1 MKQTLKLLLTGLILA
16 GSPALLKAQVP
27 QKFNYQGIARDT
39 KGNPMGKQTLGIK
52 LSVLPTADAT
62 TPEYEEVQTIT
73 TNEFGL
79 YTLQIGNGTAVT
91 GTMKEVK
98 WETGN
103 KYIKVAIDPQGGTNY
118 ADAGTTQLLSVPYA
132 IYADKAGMAKETAGG
147 DRAGAVSTSAAG
159 TGTVNFLTKFTAAN
173 TIYNSQV
180 FDNGTNIGIGTT
192 TPAATA
198 KIHINQNSA
207 SVLEHMRM
215 QNLSA
220 TGAGRFTMYS
230 DGASNYSTF
239 TKYGSTYAGGYA
251 GITTL
256 YPYANLLA
264 FGNNGLASG
273 DGLGRFLISTA
284 GNAGI
289 SLFKGG
295 TSKLKFHADFTTENV
310 GIGGNAAPVSRV
322 HLNNTDGS
330 NMDLRLTNTASG
342 QTVTDGLVVSQT
354 GTVSSVINRENDQLL
369 LGANSL
375 PKVYISPA
383 ANAYVGI
390 GGSPTNNL
398 SLNSSIDTV
407 GIALSNLGG
416 SYFNISQNENG
427 QLQFDPNNL
436 SLNSSSIPAMTIDDD
451 SRYIGVGTST
461 PGAQLDVNSLA
472 SSYTNT
478 DGIVNVGI
486 SSAYHLTMDDNEIQG
501 KYGTSGFDNI
511 FLNYWGA
518 GTYLG
523 NYGSSYFAQNGDI
536 TLSDDAI
543 LVDSSTRSVGINT
556 SSLDPSYSLSV
567 GANSSKSGISIQ
579 DPVDNYALVSTKSGI
594 WESIWLSKTNPTTST
609 PTVYISSASP
619 ANNAIEIVNQGTG
632 LNSYSYKGYGVRAIT
647 DSNQAGYFYNA
658 RSIANPAN
666 LNGVLRGEYNG
677 TVVDDYVGVYGKATT
692 GSSIYGI
699 GVRGEASWFGVQGN
713 GTYGLYG
720 NGNAGSVGTRY
731 GVYGTASGATTN
743 WAGYFSGNH
752 MITGTKNSAFINQ
765 QGKAVLVNCVETPGV
780 WFEDMASGN
789 IQNGVAEIEFPQD
802 LLNGVVIDAA
812 HPFIVSITPT
822 GDMGNF
828 WVEKSLTG
836 FKVHA
841 TGAANGTTFDYRVSA
856 KRKGYE
862 DYRLEYAGAAVAE
875 DPYIKN
881 PYMNVPNNGEN
892 FQQDLEQYRVEMKG
906 HQDKA
911 EEAARVN
918 QIPGEI
924 FTPEMEAA
932 RNARE
937 AQMATKKAPA
947 TPAATTPKVHESQ
960 KPKPVQTPAPSHS
973 DESRKKSTGN

>member
-39 KGNPMGKQTLGIK
+39 KGNPMGKQILGIK
-52 LSVLPTADAT
+52 LSVLPTSDAT

-220 TGAGRFTMYS
+220 TGAGRFTLYS

-256 YPYANLLA
+256 YPLANLLA
-264 FGNNGLASG
+264 FGNNGVAAN

-342 QTVTDGLVVSQT
+342 QTASDGLVVSQT

-375 PKVYISPA
+375 PKVYISPD

-407 GIALSNLGG
+407 GMGFSNFSGN
-416 SYFNISQNENG
+416 YFNISENVDG
-427 QLQFDPNNL
+427 QLVFDPNNQ
-436 SLNSSSIPAMTIDDD
+436 SLNSFSNPAMTIDDD
-451 SRYIGVGTST
+451 SRNVGIGTTS
-461 PGAQLDVNSLA
+461 PAAQLDVNGSA
-472 SSYTNT
+472 YSYTNT
-478 DGIVNVGI
+478 DGIVNIGI
-486 SSAYHLTMDDNEIQG
+486 SSSYHLTMDDNEIQG
-501 KYGTSGFDNI
+501 KYGTSGFGNL

-523 NYGSSYFAQNGDI
+523 NYGSSYFAENGDI
-536 TLSDDAI
+536 TLSNDAI

-556 SSLDPSYSLSV
+556 STPDTYYSLSV

-632 LNSYSYKGYGVRAIT
+632 LNAYSYKGYGVRAIT
-647 DSNQAGYFYNA
+647 DSNQAGYFFNA
-658 RSIANPAN
+658 RSTANPAN

-677 TVVDDYVGVYGKATT
+677 TVVADYVGVYGKATT
-692 GSSIYGI
+692 GSNIFGV
-699 GVRGEASWFGVQGN
+699 GVRGDAAWFGVQGN
-713 GTYGLYG
+713 GTYGVYG
-720 NGNAGSVGTRY
+720 NGNAGSASTRY
-731 GVYGTASGATTN
+731 GVFGTASGATTN

-752 MITGTKNSAFINQ
+752 MITGTKNSAFVNQ

-780 WFEDMASGN
+780 WFEDMASGT

-881 PYMNVPNNGEN
+881 PYMNVPNKGEN
-892 FQQDLEQYRVEMKG
+892 FQQDLEQYRAEMKG

-911 EEAARVN
+911 EETARVN

-960 KPKPVQTPAPSHS
+960 KPKPVQTPAPRQS